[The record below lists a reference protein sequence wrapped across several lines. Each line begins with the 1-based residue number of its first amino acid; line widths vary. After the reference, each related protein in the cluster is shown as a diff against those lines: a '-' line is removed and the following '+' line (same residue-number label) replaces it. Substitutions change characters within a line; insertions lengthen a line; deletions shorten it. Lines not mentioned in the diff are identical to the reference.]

1 MGVKSKAEYY
11 VLWENAV
18 AQPYS
23 LLDRLGDRVRTQPE
37 STALVCGDQRVSYAQ
52 LAAMALAAHARIEA
66 LGLPAGPVAVRT
78 AKSARTVALILGCM
92 IARRPFLLPPA
103 DVDTATLDTLM
114 ANAAC
119 AGILSAEPDRDSTA
133 HYIDCTANS
142 TRPAPDRGVPGPE
155 AVAFVLTT
163 AGSTGPAK
171 VVPMPVG
178 AVDRYTDLAAA
189 RFDIR
194 PGTVVLNYAPLHSAL
209 CMLDIWTT
217 LKAGGTSVLV
227 PPDRTED
234 GAYLVTLLREHG
246 VEVVQSVPALFEVLA
261 DAYGGVP
268 FASVRRAIVT
278 GAAIEQRVIC
288 ALAALFPRA
297 GIYNLYGCTETNGSF
312 LHEVGVDCGPRK
324 GLPIGKPLPGVAAVI
339 VDENGAVLNGPGT
352 GELWVHTPF
361 QTTGYLAPPDGP
373 ARFVRPE
380 GEKRRFFRSGDVVRR
395 DANGVVTLVG
405 RDRTDLVPRP

>member
-1 MGVKSKAEYY
+1 MAH
-11 VLWENAV
+11 
-18 AQPYS
+18 PYS

-66 LGLPAGPVAVRT
+66 LDLPAGPVAVRT
-78 AKSARTVALILGCM
+78 VKSARTVALILGCM

-119 AGILSAEPDRDSTA
+119 AGILSAEPEHGPRPV
-133 HYIDCTANS
+133 HFVDCTPNS

-155 AVAFVLTT
+155 ATAFLLTT

-178 AVDRYTDLAAA
+178 AVDRYTDLAAS

-194 PGTVVLNYAPLHSAL
+194 PGTVVLNHAPLHSAL
-209 CMLDIWTT
+209 CMLDVWTT
-217 LKAGGTSVLV
+217 LKSGGTSVLV
-227 PPDRTED
+227 PQDRADD
-234 GAYLVTLLREHG
+234 GPYLVGLLREHG
-246 VEVVQSVPALFEVLA
+246 VEVVQAVPALFEVLA
-261 DAYGGVP
+261 DSYGGVP

-297 GIYNLYGCTETNGSF
+297 GVYNLYGCTETNGSF
-312 LHEVGVDCGPRK
+312 LHEVGVDCGPRN

-339 VDENGAVLNGPGT
+339 VAADGTVLDGPGT

-361 QTTGYLAPPDGP
+361 QAPGYLAPPDGP

-380 GEKRRFFRSGDVVRR
+380 GERRRFFRSGDLVRR
-395 DANGVVTLVG
+395 DAHGVVTLLG
-405 RDRTDLVPRP
+405 RDRADLVPRP

>member
-1 MGVKSKAEYY
+1 
-11 VLWENAV
+11 
-18 AQPYS
+18 

-66 LGLPAGPVAVRT
+66 LGLPAGPVAVR
-78 AKSARTVALILGCM
+78 AVKSARTVALVLGCM
-92 IARRPFLLPPA
+92 IARRPFLLPPV
-103 DVDTATLDTLM
+103 DVDTASLDTLM
-114 ANAAC
+114 ANSAC
-119 AGILSAEPDRDSTA
+119 AGILTAEAERGHPRPA
-133 HYIDCTANS
+133 HFVDCTPNS

-155 AVAFVLTT
+155 AVAFLLTT
-163 AGSTGPAK
+163 AGATGPAK

-178 AVDRYTDLAAA
+178 AVDRYTDLAAS

-209 CMLDIWTT
+209 CMLDVWTT

-227 PPDRTED
+227 PRHRAED
-234 GAYLVTLLREHG
+234 GRYLVTLIREHG

-261 DAYGGVP
+261 DSYGGVP

-297 GIYNLYGCTETNGSF
+297 GVYNLYGCTETNSSF
-312 LHEVGVDCGPRK
+312 LHEVGVDCGPRN
-324 GLPIGKPLPGVAAVI
+324 GLPIGKPLPGVTAMI
-339 VDENGAVLNGPGT
+339 VAEDGSVVDGPGT

-361 QTTGYLAPPDGP
+361 QAPGYLAPPDGP
-373 ARFVRPE
+373 ARFVRPD
-380 GEKRRFFRSGDVVRR
+380 GEKRRFFRSGDLVRR
-395 DANGVVTLVG
+395 DANGVVTLLG
-405 RDRTDLVPRP
+405 RDRADLVPRP